1 MSPSQMFTSFYTI
14 VRKDVVRIF
23 RIWPQTFLP
32 SIITSILYFLVF
44 GKILGERIGEIGGH
58 PYITFVPPAVNC
70 RGSQYGK

>member
-32 SIITSILYFLVF
+32 SIITSVLYFLVF
-44 GKILGERIGEIGGH
+44 GKVLGGRIGDIGG
-58 PYITFVPPAVNC
+58 PRISRSSSRAL
-70 RGSQYGK
+70 